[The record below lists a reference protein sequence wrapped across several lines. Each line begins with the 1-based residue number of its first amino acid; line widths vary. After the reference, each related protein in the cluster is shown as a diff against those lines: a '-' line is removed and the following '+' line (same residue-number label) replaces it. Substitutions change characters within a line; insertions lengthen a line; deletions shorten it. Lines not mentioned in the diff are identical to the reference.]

1 MIWPWFSRL
10 WKSIMD
16 RDTVLTILS
25 TSSNKEQAIMGY
37 CVSCGKPTLL
47 SYQFVRLLRVAD
59 MVDYALRIVCSL
71 YDIDILQD
79 SEGNVI
85 KYL

>member
-1 MIWPWFSRL
+1 
-10 WKSIMD
+10 
-16 RDTVLTILS
+16 
-25 TSSNKEQAIMGY
+25 MGY

-47 SYQFVRLLRVAD
+47 SYQFVGLLRVAG

>member
-1 MIWPWFSRL
+1 
-10 WKSIMD
+10 
-16 RDTVLTILS
+16 
-25 TSSNKEQAIMGY
+25 MGY